1 MATPA
6 TGPATSTL
14 TINAYDGTRKLIED
28 DVSILFRIFDG
39 NQKAIVTD
47 ERPKSSITFTGLPFY
62 DNFGD
67 NYRVVISADD
77 YYGAGFVPVK
87 LSRSN
92 PVTLELMLLPKKN
105 NFDFTSAGWDSMKA
119 AYPFFAS
126 GANDADG
133 AARYANLMQN
143 KPKALASLLNLCTAM
158 GQIFLAVGTPLDYIK
173 QVIWD
178 DTLAQ
183 DRFFAYCDP
192 TLLQLVKSAAEQ
204 GLFAPEFGSGFF
216 HPGATASWKQV
227 QFGEANVQLTFH
239 EDTKATI
246 NGTECIVVEPDID
259 YFKDLGAHGLLEVLP
274 NKITGGLTDPESVY
288 ALRWIAGRRAGIPEF
303 KPPYTIV
310 KA

>member
-6 TGPATSTL
+6 TGPTTSTL
-14 TINAYDGTRKLIED
+14 TINAYDGTRNLLSQG
-28 DVSILFRIFDG
+28 VSILFRIFDE
-39 NQKAIVTD
+39 NQKAIVTK
-47 ERPKSSITFTGLPFY
+47 EVANPSVRFTELPFY

-67 NYRVVISADD
+67 NYRVVIYADG
-77 YYGAGFVPVK
+77 YYSAGFVPVP
-87 LSRSN
+87 LSPAK
-92 PVTLELMLLPKKN
+92 PVTLDLVLLPKKN
-105 NFDFTSAGWDSMKA
+105 KFDFTKAGWDSMKA
-119 AYPFFAS
+119 VYPFLAS

-133 AARYANLMQN
+133 AARYTNLVQN

-158 GQIFLAVGTPLDYIK
+158 GQIFLSTGTPLNYIK

-178 DTLAQ
+178 DTLSQ

-192 TLLQLVKSAAEQ
+192 RLLDLVKSAAQQ
-204 GLFAPEFGSGFF
+204 GEFEPEFGSGFF

-239 EDTKATI
+239 EGTKETI
-246 NGTECIVVEPDID
+246 DGVDCIVVEPDID
-259 YFKDLGAHGLLEVLP
+259 YYKDIGAHGLLEVLP
-274 NKITGGLTDPESVY
+274 NKLSGGLTDPESVY

-303 KPPYTIV
+303 NPPYTIV